1 MKERSPSVVVYCA
14 SSRDIDMLYFDAANR
29 LGQLLAK
36 NNITCINGAGKQGL
50 MGELNDS
57 IIKHGGVVKG
67 VIPKF
72 MVESGWCHD
81 NLTETIVTE
90 TIHERKYQ
98 MAQLSD
104 AAFALPGGIGTLE
117 ELAEI
122 ITWKQLGLYNNP
134 VIILNINNYYDPLL
148 SFLEKMVEENFVNS
162 VYRNLI
168 QVVNSPEE
176 AIDFFKNKSVQ
187 TSKISK
193 YSNL

>member
-1 MKERSPSVVVYCA
+1 MKERNLSVVVYCA
-14 SSRDIDMLYFDAANR
+14 SSREIDKLYFESAYR
-29 LGQLLAK
+29 LGQLLVK

-57 IIKHGGVVKG
+57 ILKHGGKVKG

-90 TIHERKYQ
+90 TIHERKRQ

-104 AAFALPGGIGTLE
+104 AAFALPGGVGTLE
-117 ELAEI
+117 ELSEI
-122 ITWKQLGLYNNP
+122 ITLKQLGLYNNP

-148 SFLEKMVEENFVNS
+148 IFLEKMIEESFMSS

-168 QVVNSPEE
+168 QVASSPEE
-176 AIDFFKNKSVQ
+176 AIDLFQNRSVQ
-187 TSKISK
+187 TPIISK
-193 YSNL
+193 YTNQ